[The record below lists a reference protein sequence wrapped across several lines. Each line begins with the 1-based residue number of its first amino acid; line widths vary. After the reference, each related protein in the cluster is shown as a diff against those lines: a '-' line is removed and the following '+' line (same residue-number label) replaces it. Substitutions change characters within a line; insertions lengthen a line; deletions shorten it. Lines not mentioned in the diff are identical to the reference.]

1 MRELKF
7 RAWDIKREEIIY
19 VNGLQ
24 FNNDGLKQVRL
35 YRGAYQ
41 IRMAKNIVLM
51 QYTGLKDKNEKE
63 IYEGDIV
70 KNDNDYIVR
79 FDEDYLNLGFAF
91 ILEPPRGGEAIAL
104 KTIWSL
110 EVIGNIYENPEL
122 ITK

>member
-63 IYEGDIV
+63 IYESDYLGDWCVFRGSGKYILHNISTGDII
-70 KNDNDYIVR
+70 DC
-79 FDEDYLNLGFAF
+79 DETNTINKEINGNSY
-91 ILEPPRGGEAIAL
+91 ETPREHKAMASDL
-104 KTIWSL
+104 
-110 EVIGNIYENPEL
+110 
-122 ITK
+122 